1 MDGLVQSENAKVLEL
16 WGFPSMGDP
25 LNGRFINPM
34 ITWMIWNWGTA
45 KWMVWYGNAYENG

>member
-34 ITWMIWNWGTA
+34 KMDDLEFGYRQVDGL
-45 KWMVWYGNAYENG
+45 VWKCL